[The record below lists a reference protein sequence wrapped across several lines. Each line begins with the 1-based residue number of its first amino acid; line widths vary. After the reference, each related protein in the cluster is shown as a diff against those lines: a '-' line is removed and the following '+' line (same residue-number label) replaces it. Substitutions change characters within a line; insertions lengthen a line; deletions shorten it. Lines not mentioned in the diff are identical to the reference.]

1 MRKLS
6 KAAKAALQP
15 KGNAVLHQLVA
26 WKEKGKELSTTQVI
40 MLSFLAVILIGAVLL
55 TLPICS
61 AQGNVTPFLTALFT
75 ATTSVCVT
83 GLVVVDTF
91 AYWSTVGQV
100 VILLLI
106 QIGGLGV
113 VTLSTYILMLLGQK
127 ISLKQRILLEDALN
141 LDTMS
146 GLIRF
151 IKKVFLG
158 TLCVEGIGAL
168 IYMVVFVP
176 RMGLKGI
183 WVSLFTA
190 VSAFCNAGIDI
201 IGPSSL
207 MDYVGNPV
215 VNLTTMML
223 IIMGGIGFVVW
234 WDVMKVFKSYRAGEI
249 HRRYIWHKLRLHSK
263 IVLSTTVGLILVG
276 FLVVLV
282 LEWHNPETLGNLSF
296 PVKLQAALF
305 QSVTLRTAGFATI
318 SQKGLYNSTAFICL
332 IFMFIGGSPVGTAGG
347 IKTTT
352 AATLF
357 VAMWST
363 IKGRDDTSVFRRKL
377 NPAIVRKALS
387 VTLISML
394 VTLLALI
401 LMLTFCEG
409 DFMDLSYEVFSA
421 VGTVGLTRNVTVGLN
436 AVGRVIIILC
446 MYLGRTGPI
455 SLVIALNN
463 ISHKNKSNL
472 EFPEENITVG

>member
-1 MRKLS
+1 MANKN
-6 KAAKAALQP
+6 KATKSVWRS
-15 KGNAVLHQLVA
+15 GNMAD
-26 WKEKGKELSTTQVI
+26 KKKELSTTQVI
-40 MLSFLAVILIGAVLL
+40 MLGFLAVILIGAFLL
-55 TLPICS
+55 MLPICS
-61 AQGNVTPFLTALFT
+61 DKGTFTPFLTALFT

-83 GLVVVDTF
+83 GLVVVDTY

-106 QIGGLGV
+106 QVGGLGV

-127 ISLKQRILLEDALN
+127 IGLKQRILLEDALN

-146 GLIRF
+146 GLLRF
-151 IKKVFLG
+151 LKKVFLG
-158 TLCVEGIGAL
+158 TLCIEGIGAL
-168 IYMVVFVP
+168 IYMTVFVP
-176 RMGLKGI
+176 EMGLRGI
-183 WVSLFTA
+183 WVSVFNA
-190 VSAFCNAGIDI
+190 ISAFCNAGIDI
-201 IGPSSL
+201 IGPNSL

-215 VNLTTMML
+215 VNFTTMVL

-234 WDVMKVFKSYRAGEI
+234 WDVIKVWKSYRSGKI

-263 IVLSTTVGLILVG
+263 LVLVTTAGLILIG
-276 FLVVLV
+276 AIMVLI
-282 LEWHNPETLGNLSF
+282 LEWSNPDTLGPLSI

-318 SQKGLYNSTAFICL
+318 SQKGLYNSTAFISL
-332 IFMFIGGSPVGTAGG
+332 ILMFIGGSPVGTAGG

-357 VAMWST
+357 AAAWST
-363 IKGRDDTSVFRRKL
+363 VKGLDYTFVFRRKL
-377 NPAIVRKALS
+377 TPAIVRKALS
-387 VTLISML
+387 VALISML

-401 LMLTFCEG
+401 MMLTFCEG
-409 DFMDLSYEVFSA
+409 DFMDISYEVFSA
-421 VGTVGLTRNVTVGLN
+421 VGTVGLTRNITSGLNTVG
-436 AVGRVIIILC
+436 RMMIIIC

-463 ISHKNKSNL
+463 ITSKNKGTM
-472 EFPEENITVG
+472 EYPEETITVG